1 VHSQRRSAWL
11 LVRFRVSPIPVSEG
25 SCHHNRLSTFSPG
38 VVFEGATSATF
49 FPLLFFNHIFG
60 NPFVSFLLVSML
72 ILGII
77 TGSFCS
83 CCPRSFPSRAII
95 LSRFVMILFLEFCVE
110 SLF

>member
-11 LVRFRVSPIPVSEG
+11 LVRFRVSPIPVSDG
-25 SCHHNRLSTFSPG
+25 SCHHNRLATFSPG
-38 VVFEGATSATF
+38 VVFEGAMSATF
-49 FPLLFFNHIFG
+49 FPLLFFNHLFSD
-60 NPFVSFLLVSML
+60 PFMSFLPVGMV

-83 CCPRSFPSRAII
+83 CCLRSFPSRAII
-95 LSRFVMILFLEFCVE
+95 LSRFLIILFLEFCVE